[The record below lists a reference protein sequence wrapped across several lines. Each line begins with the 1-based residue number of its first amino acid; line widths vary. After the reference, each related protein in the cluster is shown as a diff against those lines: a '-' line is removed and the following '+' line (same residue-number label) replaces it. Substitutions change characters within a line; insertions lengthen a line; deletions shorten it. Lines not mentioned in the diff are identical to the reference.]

1 MNKHWKQNK
10 QNPAIN
16 SNFINW
22 PFWWPNVKLDVSKVN
37 SCRTFFSLDPSNP
50 STLVC
55 KTKTPCCG
63 PSNWKIRS
71 VNLSSNILQHHI
83 PFGIFWDILWCSPL
97 LLAIYDLPKR
107 CHPNHPTLRK
117 TSNTFVQ
124 KTRLAE
130 SPLHKVSWS
139 KPQKMPSRIF
149 IPAPPVSWAIVGITK
164 TTQRPIYSWY
174 IFFLMI

>member
-1 MNKHWKQNK
+1 M
-10 QNPAIN
+10 
-16 SNFINW
+16 
-22 PFWWPNVKLDVSKVN
+22 
-37 SCRTFFSLDPSNP
+37 
-50 STLVC
+50 
-55 KTKTPCCG
+55 
-63 PSNWKIRS
+63 SNWMSLKWILAGRFFLGPIQPIHLSVQNQNTMLWTQQLENKICKS
-71 VNLSSNILQHHI
+71 IQQHTPHHI